1 MARISIS
8 DSIYFIVV
16 MLLGVLLMFWTFFT
30 YFALILNLVNYTSF
44 FVNFSTLILL
54 VFLILLIM
62 RYFIL
67 LWASYKQHRES
78 LRFYD
83 ETKEGFIPSV
93 SILVPAH
100 NEGAGIEGAIQSLL
114 EIHYPFVEIVVINDG
129 STDDTLNRANKW
141 SGTYRNAKVV
151 VVNSIVN
158 IGKAE
163 ALNLGI
169 KNSTGEIIVCMDGD
183 SRLDPES
190 IIKGVA
196 HFRDKNVAAVAGN
209 VKIINRNKI
218 ITKLQALEYIEGLNL
233 VRRAQ
238 GYYQCVN
245 IIPGPMGFF
254 RRTSLEAVGGYEAD
268 TFAEDC
274 DLTVKMLSNGMQINY
289 EPGAVSWT
297 EAPESI
303 FGLTTQRYRWTR
315 GILQAIRKHK
325 KSLWGF
331 RSSGFINT
339 LVLWYMIFESV
350 VWPIMNIFGNIFFLF
365 VAFWYGAVN
374 LLILWW
380 IILTF
385 LDVIAALHCVSMEE
399 EELNLITYSVFYR
412 VFFILAIDVTK
423 LLSTFE
429 EMFGLRMTWGSIER
443 KGRIV
448 NPAEIEVTK

>member
-8 DSIYFIVV
+8 DSIYFFVV
-16 MLLGVLLMFWTFFT
+16 LLLGLFLMIWTFLA
-30 YFALILNLVNYTSF
+30 YFALILNLMNITSF
-44 FVNFSTLILL
+44 FVNFSTVILL

-78 LRFYD
+78 LDYYD
-83 ETKEGFIPSV
+83 ELKEEFVPSV

-114 EIHYPFVEIVVINDG
+114 EIHYPFVEIIVINDG
-129 STDDTLNRANKW
+129 STDDTLVRANKW

-151 VVNSIVN
+151 VVNSKVN
-158 IGKAE
+158 VGKAE

-169 KNSTGEIIVCMDGD
+169 KNSTGEIVVCMDGD

-190 IIKGVA
+190 ILKGVS
-196 HFRDKNVAAVAGN
+196 HFRDKDVSAVAGN
-209 VKIINRNKI
+209 VKIINRNKV

-254 RRTSLEAVGGYEAD
+254 RRTSLEAVGGYESD

-274 DLTVKMLSNGMQINY
+274 DLTVKMLSHGMLINY
-289 EPGAVSWT
+289 EPGAISWT
-297 EAPESI
+297 EAPETI
-303 FGLTTQRYRWTR
+303 TGLITQRYRWTR
-315 GILQAIRKHK
+315 GILQALRKHK
-325 KSLWGF
+325 STLWSF
-331 RSSGFINT
+331 KRSGVINSI
-339 LVLWYMIFESV
+339 VLWYMIFESV

-399 EELNLITYSVFYR
+399 EELELVVYSVLYR

-429 EMFGLRMTWGSIER
+429 EIIGVKMTWGSIER
-443 KGRIV
+443 KGRIA
-448 NPAEIEVTK
+448 NPKEM